1 MPGLGQSNH
10 SGKFARRLM
19 VLTLLLLLL
28 ANVSPL
34 QGVDIEALDVNEN
47 SGVYQINM
55 VTWLDAS
62 PEQVHFVLTDYTHI
76 YRLVPSLVEAEVLPD
91 PGNGAVRVRTRL
103 YDCIFIFCMSI
114 DRVEDVFE
122 NGQSELQMKIV
133 PALSSF
139 RSGHAVWT
147 ITDSDEGSRV
157 VYRAQVEPAFTVV
170 PVLGTALLKRK
181 LRMEMEGS
189 IRRIECV
196 AKIREQLEWDPHLKV
211 AGARIDAACDSSCEE
226 SGEQCQP

>member
-1 MPGLGQSNH
+1 MPGLGQS
-10 SGKFARRLM
+10 SYCGKLAGRLM
-19 VLTLLLLLL
+19 VLSLLLLTIHTPQS
-28 ANVSPL
+28 AE
-34 QGVDIEALDVNEN
+34 IEALAVNEN
-47 SGVYQINM
+47 RGVYQISM
-55 VTWLDAS
+55 VTRLDAS

-103 YDCIFIFCMSI
+103 HDCIFIFCMSI

-122 NGQSELQMKIV
+122 NGQSELQMKMI

-139 RSGHAVWT
+139 RSGNAIWT
-147 ITDSDEGSRV
+147 ITRSDDGSHV
-157 VYRAQVEPAFTVV
+157 VYQAEVEPAFTVL

-181 LRMEMEGS
+181 LRSEMERS

-196 AKIREQLEWDPHLKV
+196 AKIRDQLEWNPHMKM
-211 AGARIDAACDSSCEE
+211 AGARIDAACSSDCAE
-226 SGEQCQP
+226 GRKQCQP